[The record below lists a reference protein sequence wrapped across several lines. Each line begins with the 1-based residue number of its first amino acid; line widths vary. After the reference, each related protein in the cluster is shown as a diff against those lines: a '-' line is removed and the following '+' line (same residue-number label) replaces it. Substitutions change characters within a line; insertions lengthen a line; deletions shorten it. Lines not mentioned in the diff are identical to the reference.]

1 MRTKLQ
7 CNKIF
12 HKNFISYRNE
22 KTQILINKPVSL
34 DISILDMSKNLI
46 HEFWCDYLNPK
57 YGENLMLC
65 YMDTDRFIVQL
76 KLYNIMQRCLT
87 SIMSQKQT

>member
-1 MRTKLQ
+1 
-7 CNKIF
+7 
-12 HKNFISYRNE
+12 
-22 KTQILINKPVSL
+22 
-34 DISILDMSKNLI
+34 MSKNLI

-87 SIMSQKQT
+87 SIMSQKKT

>member
-1 MRTKLQ
+1 MRTKLS

-12 HKNFISYRNE
+12 NKNFISYRNE

-34 DISILDMSKNLI
+34 GISLLDMSKNLMQ
-46 HEFWCDYLNPK
+46 EFWYDYLNPK

-65 YMDTDRFIVQL
+65 YMNTGSFIVQL
-76 KLYNIMQRCLT
+76 KLVV
-87 SIMSQKQT
+87 